1 MGLEPTRPKALV
13 PKTSVAAI
21 SPLRQVVGYR
31 LTYHECA
38 FHVHTTKLHPKRETS
53 VYDFFVPPLGLEPRT
68 PMLKAWYS
76 SQLSYEGKFDCFVLR
91 TGFEPVTSP

>member
-68 PMLKAWYS
+68 LTLK
-76 SQLSYEGKFDCFVLR
+76 V
-91 TGFEPVTSP
+91 